1 MLLRKSAFLQSTAR
15 TLPSRIGPIR
25 CLNVHEYISMEIM
38 NKYGIATP
46 AGFVASTPEE
56 AESIFK
62 TKMNTRTFYTIFLL
76 LSFIKENAL

>member
-1 MLLRKSAFLQSTAR
+1 
-15 TLPSRIGPIR
+15 
-25 CLNVHEYISMEIM
+25 MEIM

-76 LSFIKENAL
+76 LSFIKENSL